1 MKLIFVDIDGV
12 LNSSFGKGPYISDME
27 VEKLLLLRRLINE
40 SGAYGVVITSDRRY
54 SQIDMADKMKAF
66 DKYEIFVVGEIRK
79 PNEDDP
85 EDNRGKQIMDYLTT
99 TKDRVDKIA
108 ILDDIDDGI
117 SEIFH
122 EDFVQVNRL
131 YGLNEEI
138 FNKTIELLK

>member
-1 MKLIFVDIDGV
+1 MKLIFIDIDGV
-12 LNSSFGKGPYISDME
+12 LNSSLSKGPYISDME
-27 VEKLLLLRRLINE
+27 VEKLLLLRKLINE

-54 SQIDMADKMKAF
+54 SQIDMTDKMKAF
-66 DKYEIFVVGEIRK
+66 DEYEIYVVDEIRK
-79 PNEDDP
+79 PNEKDP

-99 TKDRVDKIA
+99 TKDRIDKIA

-131 YGLNEEI
+131 YGLNEEV
-138 FNKTIELLK
+138 FTKTIELLK